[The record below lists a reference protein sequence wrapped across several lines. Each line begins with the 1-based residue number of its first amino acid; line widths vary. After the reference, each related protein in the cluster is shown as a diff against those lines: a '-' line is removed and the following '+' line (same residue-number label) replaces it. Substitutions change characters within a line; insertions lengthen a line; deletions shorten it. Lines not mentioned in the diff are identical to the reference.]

1 MAERVIATETVVVHD
16 DTLNID
22 RRVVEGLPVPRDLVD
37 AYEGR
42 DYRRVTVRVQTSDG
56 RTVDAFAYVPGTP
69 GQKRA

>member
-22 RRVVEGLPVPRDLVD
+22 RRVVEGQPVPRDLVN

-42 DYRRVTVRVQTSDG
+42 GAKPTGRSGAKASGRPPAAKADDDTKSDG
-56 RTVDAFAYVPGTP
+56 
-69 GQKRA
+69 